1 MYVDLITTK
10 SVKWSQKEIFL
21 DQRKYAVPIWIDN
34 NIIENFEHR
43 GNSFLNEAHLVL
55 KTALKC
61 HSRVQF
67 YIRSTFTILSIELT
81 IIKQFM
87 NNLWRESFMM
97 MFFSLCFV
105 AYLEPFVY
113 VLNSRQP
120 VRWKIRMD
128 ITLASKKKH
137 LFVVVIFYLVSSG
150 LLHHASKQITI
161 VLQYLIIIS
170 LIGDSLH
177 HINRKF
183 HWVHKTHDC
192 VNGRII
198 REQCQVLL
206 DFVLR
211 FLFLYLIL
219 DSIIFNHS
227 TCHRQWE

>member
-120 VRWKIRMD
+120 VRWKIRTD

-170 LIGDSLH
+170 LIGDSLQ
-177 HINRKF
+177 HINRNF

-211 FLFLYLIL
+211 FLFLCLIL

>member
-55 KTALKC
+55 ETALKC

-97 MFFSLCFV
+97 MCFSLCFV

-120 VRWKIRMD
+120 VRWKIRTD

-177 HINRKF
+177 HINRNF

>member
-120 VRWKIRMD
+120 VRWKIRTD

-161 VLQYLIIIS
+161 VL
-170 LIGDSLH
+170 
-177 HINRKF
+177 
-183 HWVHKTHDC
+183 
-192 VNGRII
+192 
-198 REQCQVLL
+198 
-206 DFVLR
+206 
-211 FLFLYLIL
+211 
-219 DSIIFNHS
+219 
-227 TCHRQWE
+227 

>member
-1 MYVDLITTK
+1 MK
-10 SVKWSQKEIFL
+10 RIFYDDVFFSL
-21 DQRKYAVPIWIDN
+21 FCSLFGTLRL
-34 NIIENFEHR
+34 R
-43 GNSFLNEAHLVL
+43 
-55 KTALKC
+55 
-61 HSRVQF
+61 
-67 YIRSTFTILSIELT
+67 IELT
-81 IIKQFM
+81 
-87 NNLWRESFMM
+87 
-97 MFFSLCFV
+97 
-105 AYLEPFVY
+105 
-113 VLNSRQP
+113 
-120 VRWKIRMD
+120 
-128 ITLASKKKH
+128 TASKVEDSNGYYPSIKEEASFCGSY
-137 LFVVVIFYLVSSG
+137 LLLVSSG

-177 HINRKF
+177 HINRNF

>member
-55 KTALKC
+55 KIALKC

-120 VRWKIRMD
+120 VRWKIRTD

-177 HINRKF
+177 HINRNF

-227 TCHRQWE
+227 TRHRQWE